1 MGSSSQPSAGGW
13 SWHGLRVQLLAFT
26 LLAFTRGRNTTINMN
41 ASNRLRDDGTKPPAG
56 PKGNW
61 FLPNPLPFRP
71 KVQRTGAAASN
82 TRRARESTRGIT
94 LTHMLQP
101 EYRERDRDHTRGSRD
116 RSRSPVDRERSYRD
130 RDDRERS
137 NGAYNDRNDRTNTR
151 TDGAMDDRQQ
161 NSQQDR
167 RVYVGNLAYDV
178 KWHHLK
184 DYMRE
189 GKLSPH

>member
-1 MGSSSQPSAGGW
+1 
-13 SWHGLRVQLLAFT
+13 LRYY
-26 LLAFTRGRNTTINMN
+26 
-41 ASNRLRDDGTKPPAG
+41 P
-56 PKGNW
+56 
-61 FLPNPLPFRP
+61 
-71 KVQRTGAAASN
+71 TGAAPP
-82 TRRARESTRGIT
+82 
-94 LTHMLQP
+94 THLHTIGSAQGKSHTDSHDLQP
-101 EYRERDRDHTRGSRD
+101 DYRDRDRDHARGSRD

-137 NGAYNDRNDRTNTR
+137 NGAYNDRKDTR

-184 DYMRE
+184 DFMRE
-189 GKLSPH
+189 GRDNLLHHNHTGSLTDNSRSR

>member
-1 MGSSSQPSAGGW
+1 MECGQTIAGV
-13 SWHGLRVQLLAFT
+13 SGLGTAPEVKLLAFW
-26 LLAFTRGRNTTINMN
+26 LLALILLPANNTTDKMVRIK
-41 ASNRLRDDGTKPPAG
+41 LEPG
-56 PKGNW
+56 
-61 FLPNPLPFRP
+61 L
-71 KVQRTGAAASN
+71 KVLRTGAAAPINPCAVES
-82 TRRARESTRGIT
+82 ARGSHTDT
-94 LTHMLQP
+94 CLQP
-101 EYRERDRDHTRGSRD
+101 DYRERDRDHARGSRD

-137 NGAYNDRNDRTNTR
+137 NGAYNDRNNTR

-184 DYMRE
+184 DFMRE
-189 GKLSPH
+189 GTHFRSLQTSPPHAH

>member
-1 MGSSSQPSAGGW
+1 
-13 SWHGLRVQLLAFT
+13 
-26 LLAFTRGRNTTINMN
+26 
-41 ASNRLRDDGTKPPAG
+41 
-56 PKGNW
+56 
-61 FLPNPLPFRP
+61 
-71 KVQRTGAAASN
+71 
-82 TRRARESTRGIT
+82 
-94 LTHMLQP
+94 MLQP